1 MAALKTENKAPKHD
15 KDEDDDEWW
24 WSPPAA
30 SAEAEATLAAAA
42 EVLEETTAFAAVTTA
57 VPVQEPPATL
67 EDLKRRVEAPLAVK
81 LEPACSM
88 LLEVGLFLGLH
99 LLMPAPTFWPPC

>member
-42 EVLEETTAFAAVTTA
+42 EVLEETTAFAAVTA
-57 VPVQEPPATL
+57 LPVEPATV
-67 EDLKRRVEAPLAVK
+67 EDLKRRLEAPFAV
-81 LEPACSM
+81 EPACSM
-88 LLEVGLFLGLH
+88 LEVGLFLGLH
-99 LLMPAPTFWPPC
+99 LLMAACWPELF